1 MINISNMI
9 EERSIQYADKSKRKL
24 YKLVLYFFILTSF
37 SVASLRIVIGR

>member
-24 YKLVLYFFILTSF
+24 YKLVLYFFILTSKKK
-37 SVASLRIVIGR
+37 RYRKKKNT